1 MNHLLP
7 FYSSPPFP
15 LPAPPC
21 RYVVAPISAAEIH
34 NRRVTH
40 PATSSQRKPAKLPTL
55 CPHSSSVVGTV
66 GYHKHEDNERRG
78 LKQVGEASES
88 LDDSGD
94 HHENTA
100 TPEEPAK
107 EAIEAKEA
115 KQVENGI
122 LPHARNS
129 PRRLVLQEKGA
140 PALPPSQELSTTSGE
155 KGSLIDHP
163 PLASVRPSKGRCH
176 SGISSPVLCKRLLS
190 PESTHLHNMV
200 LSIPESWVQCG
211 YLWLRIKL
219 FNNRY
224 EWIFMVSQLCT
235 S

>member
-7 FYSSPPFP
+7 IFLPFP
-15 LPAPPC
+15 CSLHD
-21 RYVVAPISAAEIH
+21 VAPISAAKIR
-34 NRRVTH
+34 NRSATH
-40 PATSSQRKPAKLPTL
+40 PATSSQRKPAALR
-55 CPHSSSVVGTV
+55 PHSSSVVGTV

-88 LDDSGD
+88 LDDSSD
-94 HHENTA
+94 HHGNTA

-107 EAIEAKEA
+107 EAKEA

-129 PRRLVLQEKGA
+129 PRHLVLQEKGA
-140 PALPPSQELSTTSGE
+140 SASPPSSQELSTTSGE
-155 KGSLIDHP
+155 KASLIDHP

-200 LSIPESWVQCG
+200 LSIPERWVQCG
-211 YLWLRIKL
+211 YLWLQIKL